1 MLAMSGGGTLF
12 SVYLTFLEPFV
23 IGATC
28 AWRITSA
35 IMITIVMLLSIRPAK
50 VAMESLR
57 WI

>member
-1 MLAMSGGGTLF
+1 MSGGGTLF